1 MPPLQFTVNFAYRGI
16 AGGKNLRN
24 IVIEE
29 LKASEVYRQR
39 VEVVERK
46 GLGHP
51 DYICDAIMEQVS
63 VRLSAEYLKNFGAI
77 LHHNIDKGL
86 LVAGEVE
93 GKFGGGKVTSPMRLI
108 FGDRATFEAGGV
120 EIDVPGIAVDTA
132 KQWLSEN
139 LRFVDPESLF
149 YQVELKKGSAELT
162 DIFSR
167 GGKILG
173 ANDTSAAVG
182 YAPLSS
188 TERLMLE
195 CERHLNSGKFKKEY
209 PESGED
215 IKVMGLR
222 HDKDIHLTVAMPL
235 MDRFVESEADYFKKR
250 GELQGKIEEFAAD
263 FAEKEGAEVEARSEN
278 SIALNTSVSLNTLD
292 VPGRGLEGVYTTVTG
307 TSAEDADCG
316 QVGRGNRV
324 NGVIP
329 LNRPVSSEAAA
340 GKNPVSHIGKIYNL
354 LTHRIADRIYRQV
367 PDIAEVYV
375 WLLSE
380 IGTPIDRPQIATAQL
395 IMKKGSSG
403 DVEKEAAEVIEKE
416 LENIQEF
423 CMELAAGKIPI
434 C

>member
-1 MPPLQFTVNFAYRGI
+1 MS
-16 AGGKNLRN
+16 
-24 IVIEE
+24 
-29 LKASEVYRQR
+29 ASEVYRQR

-51 DYICDAIMEQVS
+51 DYICDSIMDRGS
-63 VRLSAEYLKNFGAI
+63 VALCNEYLKKFGTI

-93 GKFGGGKVTSPMRLI
+93 GKFGGGRVISPMRLI

-120 EIDVPGIAVDTA
+120 EIDVEGIVVGSA
-132 KQWLSEN
+132 KEWLSDN

-162 DIFSR
+162 DLFSR
-167 GGKILG
+167 GEVILG

-182 YAPLSS
+182 YAPMSP
-188 TERLMLE
+188 TERLVLE
-195 CERHLNSGKFKKEY
+195 CEHQLNSKKFKKEY

-215 IKVMGLR
+215 VKIMGLR
-222 HDKDIHLTVAMPL
+222 QNSEIHLTVAMGL
-235 MDRFVESEADYFKKR
+235 VDRFVESEEAYFRQKAEVLER
-250 GELQGKIEEFAAD
+250 IEEFAAGY
-263 FAEKEGAEVEARSEN
+263 AESEN
-278 SIALNTSVSLNTLD
+278 SESGSGLFLKTSVSLNTLD
-292 VPGRGLEGVYTTVTG
+292 MRGRGREGVYTTVTG

-324 NGVIP
+324 NGIIP

-340 GKNPVSHIGKIYNL
+340 GKNPVSHIGKIYNVL
-354 LTHRIADRIYRQV
+354 SHRIAGRIYREI
-367 PDIAEVYV
+367 PEIAEVYV

-380 IGTPIDRPQIATAQL
+380 IGTSIDRPQIATAQL
-395 IMKKGSSG
+395 IMKKGVAR
-403 DVEKEAAEVIEKE
+403 DVETEAAELMEKE
-416 LENIQEF
+416 LENIREF
-423 CMELAAGKIPI
+423 CMELAAGKYPI